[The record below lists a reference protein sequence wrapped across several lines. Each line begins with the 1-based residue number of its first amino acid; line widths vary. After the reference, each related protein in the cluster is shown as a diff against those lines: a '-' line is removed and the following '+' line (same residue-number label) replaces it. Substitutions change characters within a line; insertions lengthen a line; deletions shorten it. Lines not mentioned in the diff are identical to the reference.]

1 MYGGI
6 YFVDTG
12 EVANLG
18 QTFADVGKLLSRAS
32 LMLTLTHAF
41 RGEFSFTISRGGRAF
56 GSVFFKG
63 ENLDV
68 ATVRKFEIAHNTGIV
83 PFIVFKRKKFIIS
96 TKRASLVS
104 TSGELLSNSSV
115 PKTVMHKQINASDI
129 RQFTFLDTANDIAGK
144 EGKSPVYTI
153 GYAKGVAGFSYVAL
167 DFKWN

>member
-6 YFVDTG
+6 YFVTTG

-18 QTFADVGKLLSRAS
+18 QTFANVGRLLSKES

-41 RGEFSFTISRGGRAF
+41 RGQFSFTISRGNRPF

-68 ATVRKFEIAHNTGIV
+68 ATVYKFEVAHNTGIIPYV
-83 PFIVFKRKKFIIS
+83 VFKRKKFLVS
-96 TKRASLVS
+96 PKKASLVS
-104 TSGELLSNSSV
+104 TSGELFSNASI
-115 PKTVMHKQINASDI
+115 PKTVVHKQINASDI
-129 RQFTFLDTANDIAGK
+129 RHFMFMDTSNGAQDA
-144 EGKSPVYTI
+144 KSESPIYTI
-153 GYAKGVAGFSYVAL
+153 GYSKGAAGFSYVSL